1 MRRYDAAG
9 DRIMK
14 KRILSYRNRI
24 DSLLADPEQVADWE
38 ALIREHLIQVSFFQH
53 ERLVHLIVTV
63 AVAVLTMMS
72 AGIFILTMYLPV
84 LALFLLFMILLVPY
98 IMHYYLLENEVQK
111 MYAQYDIMLEF
122 LNKSA
127 AG

>member
-84 LALFLLFMILLVPY
+84 LALFFLFMILLVPY